1 MLLPR
6 PHGRG
11 NIAFKG
17 RAIRVGLAPTAIGP
31 PTALQELRWH
41 TPCPSEFWTSLRLDL
56 LLTRCWG
63 PVRMDDFRQTLA
75 KLQVDENYRPG
86 RTELTDLTEARHVD
100 ANFGNLWS
108 VLNAVNNQIPG
119 QPVRTRTVLI
129 APDDVMFGV
138 GRMYQTLAQNSG
150 GIEVENPPFRGR
162 CP

>member
-1 MLLPR
+1 MP
-6 PHGRG
+6 
-11 NIAFKG
+11 I
-17 RAIRVGLAPTAIGP
+17 
-31 PTALQELRWH
+31 
-41 TPCPSEFWTSLRLDL
+41 EFWTSLRLDL

-100 ANFGNLWS
+100 ASFGNLWS

-119 QPVRTRTVLI
+119 QRVRTRTVLI

-150 GIEVENPPFRGR
+150 GIEVEIYRSEGDALKALGLKVTSIQALRGIGDFRPHTCAGHTHNEA
-162 CP
+162 